1 MTSVANSPSMTNS
14 LPAAV
19 PLRAWLLGLLGVL
32 AFALSVP
39 MTRLA
44 GGSVEAPALPP
55 LFVAVGRAVIAGVL
69 GSLYLAAVRAPWP
82 SRAQWRLLA
91 PMALGVVFGWPVL
104 LGYAVRHVDAAHA
117 SVLSGVL
124 PLATAAMAAALL
136 GQRAPRAFWAWAL
149 VGLALVIGFAAI
161 QGAGALVAADGLLLL
176 AVAAA
181 AYGYVQGS
189 RLSTQMAPEHVISWA
204 VVLCLPATVPLT
216 WFNAPTSA
224 APWQAWAALGYVG
237 VVSMW
242 LGFFAWYRALALG
255 GALRVSQVQVVQPFL
270 SGLLA
275 VPLLGEP
282 LAPVTLLFL
291 VAVVV
296 TVWLGQRARTI
307 TKGKP

>member
-1 MTSVANSPSMTNS
+1 M
-14 LPAAV
+14 
-19 PLRAWLLGLLGVL
+19 RAWLLGLLGVL

-44 GGSVEAPALPP
+44 GGSAEAPALPP

-69 GSLYLAAVRAPWP
+69 ASLYLAAVRAPLP
-82 SRAQWRLLA
+82 SRAQWRLLM

-124 PLATAAMAAALL
+124 PLATAAMAAGLL
-136 GQRAPRAFWAWAL
+136 GQRAPRAFWVWAL
-149 VGLALVIGFAAI
+149 AGLALVIGFAII

-176 AVAAA
+176 AVAAGA
-181 AYGYVQGS
+181 FGYVQGA
-189 RLSTQMAPEHVISWA
+189 RLSAQMAPEHVISWA
-204 VVLCLPATVPLT
+204 VVLCLPVTVPLT
-216 WFNAPTSA
+216 WLNAPSSA
-224 APWQAWAALGYVG
+224 VPWSAWGALGYVG

-275 VPLLGEP
+275 VPLLGERLEP
-282 LAPVTLLFL
+282 LTLLFL
-291 VAVVV
+291 VAVVI
-296 TVWLGQRARTI
+296 TVLMGQRARQ
-307 TKGKP
+307 PSQSRH